1 MPKLMQA
8 IQDYTSKECAFEV
21 CSINHQ
27 HSVSELRDSQTDK
40 VVLGYTKGGNFI
52 PTILN
57 AETEQE
63 KRINFTITQHW
74 MKLRYWVI
82 SELDFLKNCDIY
94 DNVSRTYIL
103 TFNKRSELIHT
114 NVQKLK
120 KLESFFKFPQEI
132 KSFEDL
138 NLENI
143 ACTGY
148 MQNVFQTIIS
158 DMIKNQRTEYGISS
172 PYIHVRMKWDWRNKF
187 QGFTM
192 IFKSR
197 ARKDT
202 NDLAKNFANNFSY
215 VMAPVENEIVD
226 IGKAL
231 TAILSKGLGSG
242 DNRTFIRENS
252 LLVPPLQSVDAKPER
267 SEPKKKS
274 LGGLEHPQQ
283 RDRTIVKKL
292 SKFSTEGSKISGEV
306 MPIDQVT
313 QRRRIKKNNTD
324 MCRINWMKNQ
334 LPSEGSSGLGVDS
347 SGKLASSS
355 GNILIPGEAEQLDG
369 LSMQRNLSKFSER
382 PSDREVIPAVVDVSK
397 TFLAYCMSTDHL
409 KDTYVMEYLNMKNE
423 KDKPDRNRLKTHAS
437 RSVFIKFTY
446 KKLNFSQTERLPQR
460 PSTTPRSGKKE
471 RSLKIP

>member
-8 IQDYTSKECAFEV
+8 IQDYTSKDCAFEV
-21 CSINHQ
+21 CSISHQ
-27 HSVSELRDSQTDK
+27 HSMSELPDSQTDK
-40 VVLGYTKGGNFI
+40 VVLGYTKGGNYI

-57 AETEQE
+57 ADNEQE
-63 KRINFTITQHW
+63 KRINFTITQSW

-103 TFNKRSELIHT
+103 TFNKRSQLIHT

-120 KLESFFKFPQEI
+120 KLESFFKFPLEI

-148 MQNVFQTIIS
+148 MQNVFETIIS
-158 DMIKNQRTEYGISS
+158 DMINNQRTEYGISS

-197 ARKDT
+197 AKKDT
-202 NDLAKNFANNFSY
+202 NDLVKNFANNFSY

-231 TAILSKGLGSG
+231 TTILSKGNVS
-242 DNRTFIRENS
+242 DVNRTFTRENS
-252 LLVPPLQSVDAKPER
+252 LFVPPLESVDAKTER
-267 SEPKKKS
+267 SDAKKKS
-274 LGGLEHPQQ
+274 VGGLEHPQQ
-283 RDRTIVKKL
+283 PDRTIVKKL

-306 MPIDQVT
+306 MPIHEVA

-324 MCRINWMKNQ
+324 ICRIKWMKNQ
-334 LPSEGSSGLGVDS
+334 LPSEGSSDLGVDS
-347 SGKLASSS
+347 SGKLVSSS
-355 GNILIPGEAEQLDG
+355 SNRMIPDEADQLDG
-369 LSMQRNLSKFSER
+369 LSMQRNISKFTDR
-382 PSDREVIPAVVDVSK
+382 PPDLEVIPAVVDVSK
-397 TFLAYCMSTDHL
+397 AFLAYCMTTDHL

-423 KDKPDRNRLKTHAS
+423 KD
-437 RSVFIKFTY
+437 
-446 KKLNFSQTERLPQR
+446 
-460 PSTTPRSGKKE
+460 
-471 RSLKIP
+471 